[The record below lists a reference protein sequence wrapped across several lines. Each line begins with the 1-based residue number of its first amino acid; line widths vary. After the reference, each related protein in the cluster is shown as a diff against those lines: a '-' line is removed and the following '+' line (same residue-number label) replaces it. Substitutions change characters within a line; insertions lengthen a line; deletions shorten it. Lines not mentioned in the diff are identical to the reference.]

1 MSYTRKREWCQ
12 RQNVIYSNKNI
23 SFIRCRKKPW
33 KIVQRSSYRRRK
45 RIPNH
50 KFLPENLH
58 KEQMSKTS
66 KANFNSKMFSVHD
79 IEWHHIITFVFIN
92 GVIVKIKELIECDSF
107 TFQQITQQADSDNS
121 EFVFTTVDAVCC
133 PLNSLSPKN
142 MIHTSGEDD
151 DSEDL
156 NDQEKEKLVDSIGRS
171 TSEHITLENVNE
183 KSESCLEIKKPLE
196 LQPTGQLLFGFV
208 SHGIFNF

>member
-1 MSYTRKREWCQ
+1 
-12 RQNVIYSNKNI
+12 
-23 SFIRCRKKPW
+23 
-33 KIVQRSSYRRRK
+33 
-45 RIPNH
+45 
-50 KFLPENLH
+50 
-58 KEQMSKTS
+58 
-66 KANFNSKMFSVHD
+66 
-79 IEWHHIITFVFIN
+79 
-92 GVIVKIKELIECDSF
+92 VIVKIKELIECDSF